1 MRPILF
7 LALVCL
13 ILTPAARAV
22 STPDP
27 ILLNGLRDIESNGL
41 EAGLRTWYS
50 DRLGLA
56 TETRDKLFPI
66 TRDLGDV
73 IDTEVVNIQVISKR
87 VTRYYVAIYYTRCPV
102 WIRIERYSSRDRSFY
117 LPLKF
122 SLNPDDI
129 LPGYVTE
136 FTQ

>member
-1 MRPILF
+1 M
-7 LALVCL
+7 
-13 ILTPAARAV
+13 
-22 STPDP
+22 
-27 ILLNGLRDIESNGL
+27 
-41 EAGLRTWYS
+41 
-50 DRLGLA
+50 
-56 TETRDKLFPI
+56 RDKLFPV

-73 IDTEVVNIQVISKR
+73 IDSEVVNIQVISKR
-87 VTRYYVAIYYTRCPV
+87 VTRYYVAVYYTRCPV
-102 WIRIERYSSRDRSFY
+102 WIRIERYSSRDKSFY

>member
-1 MRPILF
+1 MRPTL
-7 LALVCL
+7 LLVLVCL

-22 STPDP
+22 STPDI
-27 ILLNGLRDIESNGL
+27 ILLNGLRDVESNGL

-56 TETRDKLFPI
+56 TEMRDKLFPV
-66 TRDLGDV
+66 TKDLGDV

-102 WIRIERYSSRDRSFY
+102 WIRIERYASRDRSFY

-136 FTQ
+136 FSQ